1 MRRAW
6 IAVLLVTS
14 AAGAQQISGPP
25 KPDAAAKPAS
35 QEAIDR
41 VKAAELRGAP
51 RRCRQNDGEIVVCG
65 STNGSSPYR
74 LPLPTETKRL
84 ASEPG
89 HVDIGGSP
97 VGNKAATGIGFTLG
111 GGKKATLKGL
121 GSDSF
126 VQPVAPT
133 TTTATEQPPQ

>member
-6 IAVLLVTS
+6 IALVLITS
-14 AAGAQQISGPP
+14 AAGAQQIAGPP
-25 KPDAAAKPAS
+25 KPEPAAKPLS

-65 STNGSSPYR
+65 SNNGSSPYR
-74 LPLPTETKRL
+74 LPLPTETKRQ
-84 ASEPG
+84 ASEAS

-97 VGNKAATGIGFTLG
+97 VSRKPATGLGFTLG
-111 GGKKATLKGL
+111 GGKKATIKGL
-121 GSDSF
+121 GDDGF
-126 VQPVAPT
+126 VQPVAPV
-133 TTTATEQPPQ
+133 TTTATVQPPQ